1 MKTSTFVL
9 LSLLATF
16 SIAQRIHAQTSSE
29 SAQVLRDSV
38 KQKVE
43 EELSQIKKAV
53 SKKAFLGTIT
63 AKSEAAVTIN
73 TYRNEQRQA
82 LVTTDST
89 IKLKSGKDG
98 TLKDLTAGDY
108 ILIMGDVDSQN
119 LMTAKR
125 LLVIAA
131 PTEDKRKL
139 TFGKVTAMGNTITIE
154 ASTKESL
161 IAKLSSATAIT
172 KIDSGKSVK
181 AKSTDI
187 KTGDMVVAISK
198 PGTQLAVTDL
208 QIVSSAT
215 PVVSPTP

>member
-1 MKTSTFVL
+1 MKKHLFVL
-9 LSLLATF
+9 LPVFTSFLIT
-16 SIAQRIHAQTSSE
+16 SQVMAQTSSE

-63 AKSEAAVTIN
+63 AKSEATVTIN
-73 TYRNEQRQA
+73 SYRNEQRQA

-89 IKLKSGKDG
+89 IKLKNGKDG

-125 LLVIAA
+125 LLVITA

-139 TFGKVTAMGNTITIE
+139 TFGKVTASGSTITIE
-154 ASTKESL
+154 SSAKDSL
-161 IAKLSSATAIT
+161 IAKLSSASVIT
-172 KIDSGKSVK
+172 KVASGKSVK
-181 AKSTDI
+181 AKTTDI
-187 KTGDMVVAISK
+187 KTGDMVIAISK

-208 QIVSSAT
+208 QIVSSST
-215 PVVSPTP
+215 P